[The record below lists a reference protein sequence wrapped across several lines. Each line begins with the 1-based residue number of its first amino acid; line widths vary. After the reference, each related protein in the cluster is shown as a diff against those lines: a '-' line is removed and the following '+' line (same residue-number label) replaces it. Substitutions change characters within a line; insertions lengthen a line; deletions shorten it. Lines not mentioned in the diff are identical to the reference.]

1 MPRDAEMTAAPVILA
16 NLTALTAEALPPVE
30 AVLARAKDAVRDLV
44 TVTEKSRARRLR
56 RSRPPHMVWP
66 GLPPMLRRCARC
78 KHGPNSWAVRAS
90 LVILNN

>member
-44 TVTEKSRARRLR
+44 TVDGKISGAAIEAEQTAAHGLAWLATYVEALR
-56 RSRPPHMVWP
+56 QMQTWNTY
-66 GLPPMLRRCARC
+66 GLLT
-78 KHGPNSWAVRAS
+78 AS
-90 LVILNN
+90 KKA